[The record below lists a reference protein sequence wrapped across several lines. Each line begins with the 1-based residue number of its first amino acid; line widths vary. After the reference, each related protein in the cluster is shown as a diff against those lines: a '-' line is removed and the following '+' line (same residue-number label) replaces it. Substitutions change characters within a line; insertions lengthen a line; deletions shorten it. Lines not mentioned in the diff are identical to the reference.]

1 MAASINNM
9 GERDVQSSSPS
20 FSEFNLII
28 SHVIGDKK
36 TPPKSLPVIGIPQL
50 PLTREEVFVH
60 SVFESCTF
68 KSTMSCVIGKIFFT
82 LIFIEGVH
90 SPFLASI

>member
-68 KSTMSCVIGKIFFT
+68 KSTMSCVIGKIFT